1 MGLTPLEGLMMGTR
15 SGSVDPGVLLHLLE
29 SGKLSPVELRRALEH
44 ESGLKG
50 VSGLGSDMRQVQEAA
65 GLGDKRAELA
75 LAMFIRRSALA
86 VGAAA
91 TSLNSLDGVIFTG
104 GIGENSSHVRA
115 AACRDMQWAG
125 IELDEARNGQV
136 DGETEISAGGSRVAV
151 WVVPTN
157 EELVIARAAR
167 KFLCAQS

>member
-1 MGLTPLEGLMMGTR
+1 MGTR

-104 GIGENSSHVRA
+104 GIGEHAHAVRKRIVDRLAVLGVSSICNDVEK
-115 AACRDMQWAG
+115 DSDNILSEPEAG
-125 IELDEARNGQV
+125 VPVLRVEARE
-136 DGETEISAGGSRVAV
+136 D
-151 WVVPTN
+151 
-157 EELVIARAAR
+157 LVIACETAG
-167 KFLCAQS
+167 LLGL